1 MDHRLG
7 STACCC
13 GLRGSWRGG
22 SEAAKAASESGC
34 WRGESHCLVWSALRG
49 VRVVA
54 EIRNVRA
61 RSEVREERLDAW
73 REKSEEKAS

>member
-1 MDHRLG
+1 
-7 STACCC
+7 
-13 GLRGSWRGG
+13 
-22 SEAAKAASESGC
+22 
-34 WRGESHCLVWSALRG
+34 